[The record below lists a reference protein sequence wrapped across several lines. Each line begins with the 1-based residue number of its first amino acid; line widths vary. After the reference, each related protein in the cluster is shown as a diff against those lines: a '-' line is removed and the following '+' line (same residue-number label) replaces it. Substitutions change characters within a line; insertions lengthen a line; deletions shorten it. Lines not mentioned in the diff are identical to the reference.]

1 VSYVYDANFFA
12 WNNKAVRES
21 ARQIVAILM
30 TSLRPRSVL
39 DVGCGQGVW
48 LGAWQEAGATRVL
61 GLDGAYVDQE
71 RLLVPR
77 ANFMVT
83 DLSQP
88 FDLGERFDLVQ
99 SLEVA
104 EHLRPSVSTSFVD
117 SLTRHGN
124 VVLFS
129 AAVPGQGG
137 EYHINERPLEFWRGL
152 FRQRGFACFD
162 PIRPAVQGKPA
173 VQSWYQYNT
182 LLYANPAGAA
192 RLPQALACT
201 RVADGEPL
209 REGGDLLW
217 RVRRAVLRRLPS
229 RAINYLARRRAA
241 SIARRASA
249 E

>member
-1 VSYVYDANFFA
+1 
-12 WNNKAVRES
+12 
-21 ARQIVAILM
+21 M
-30 TSLRPRSVL
+30 TSIRVGSVL

-48 LGAWQEAGATRVL
+48 LRAWEEAGVSRVL
-61 GLDGAYVDQE
+61 GLDGGYVDQE
-71 RLLVPR
+71 HLLVPR
-77 ANFMVT
+77 TSFKVA

-104 EHLRPSVSTSFVD
+104 EHLQPSASPCFID
-117 SLTRHGN
+117 SLTRHGD

-137 EYHINERPLEFWRGL
+137 EYHVNERPLEFWRGL
-152 FRQRGFACFD
+152 FRQQGYACFD
-162 PIRPAVQGKPA
+162 PIRPAVQGKAA
-173 VQSWYQYNT
+173 VQPWYQYNT

-192 RLPQALACT
+192 RLPQTLART
-201 RVADGEPL
+201 RVADGELL

-217 RVRRAVLRRLPS
+217 RARRAIVRRLPA
-229 RAINYLARRRAA
+229 RAINYLARQRAA
-241 SIARRASA
+241 WNAHKAPA

>member
-12 WNNKAVRES
+12 WNNHGVRQS
-21 ARQIVAILM
+21 AREIVAILM
-30 TSLRPRSVL
+30 ASLRAGSVL

-48 LGAWQEAGATRVL
+48 LHAWQEAGATRVV

-77 ANFMVT
+77 SSFVVA

-104 EHLRPSVSTSFVD
+104 EHLRPSVSTSFID
-117 SLTRHGN
+117 SLTRHGD

-137 EYHINERPLEFWRGL
+137 EYHVNERPLEFWRDL
-152 FRQRGFACFD
+152 FRQRGYACFD
-162 PIRPAVQGKPA
+162 PIRPAVQGKA
-173 VQSWYQYNT
+173 TVQSWYQYNT
-182 LLYANPAGAA
+182 LLYANAAGAA
-192 RLPQALACT
+192 RLPPALART

-217 RVRRAVLRRLPS
+217 RARRAIVRRLPT
-229 RAINYLARRRAA
+229 RAVNYLARRRAA
-241 SIARRASA
+241 WNARKAPA

>member
-12 WNNKAVRES
+12 WTNLAVAQSSRE
-21 ARQIVAILM
+21 IVALLM
-30 TSLRPRSVL
+30 TSLQPRSVL

-48 LGAWQEAGATRVL
+48 LRAWREAGARRVL

-77 ANFMVT
+77 TNFLVT

-104 EHLRPSVSTSFVD
+104 EHLLPSAATAFVD
-117 SLTRHGN
+117 SLTRHGD
-124 VVLFS
+124 VVVFS

-137 EYHINERPLEFWRGL
+137 EYHVNERPLEYWRGL
-152 FRQRGFACFD
+152 FRQHGYVCFD
-162 PIRPAVQGKPA
+162 PIRPAVRHKAA
-173 VQSWYQYNT
+173 VQPWYRYNT
-182 LLYANPAGAA
+182 LLYANEAAAA
-192 RLPQALACT
+192 RLPEMLACT
-201 RVADGEPL
+201 RVAEDERL
-209 REGGDLLW
+209 REGGNMQW
-217 RVRRAVLRRLPS
+217 RMRRAALRLLP
-229 RAINYLARRRAA
+229 AKAVDYIARRRAA
-241 SIARRASA
+241 WVAKKAPA